1 MAEGCPRVVCMRSGL
16 RVVLVVVVV
25 LVGLAFPGS
34 ALGFGP
40 LSGFGVFGEGAAG
53 QIEEPRG
60 IAVAADGT
68 SYVADYGNFRVD
80 VFAPDG
86 AFIRAFGKG
95 VNPGGGDVC
104 TAASGCQEGLDEE
117 SAGAI
122 NGPWGVAI
130 GPEGNV
136 FVADEENNRID
147 VFSPEGAFLRAFGK
161 GVNPGGSDV
170 CTTVCQAGE
179 GLAGAGDMSAPKGIA
194 FDSTGALYVTDYGR
208 HRIDVFSPAG
218 AFIRAFGKGVNAAG
232 GDPDVCTTACKSGV
246 AGGGAGEMRLI
257 LDVAVGPGNQIVV
270 ANSANNRIDV
280 FSSGGAFIRGF
291 GKEVKLG
298 GGGNVCTAAT
308 GCQEVPGGV
317 GAGAL
322 SNPSG
327 VLAGAGGNIY
337 VSEFPNDRVS
347 EFTVDGTFIRAFGAG
362 VIDGAAAFQICTSVT
377 GCQKGLEAT
386 IPGATPDPFGLAV
399 DCRGALYVTEEAGGF
414 ARVERFGESGT
425 ALPPCTAAVPITAV
439 ALAAPSNKFK
449 FGKLKLNRRKGTATL
464 FVQVPGPGKLVL
476 KGKGIQKVSRGAKK
490 ARKVKL
496 PVKLVGKAK
505 RTLLETGKAKVR
517 AKVTFT
523 PTGGTP
529 RTKAKPLTLK
539 KEATA

>member
-1 MAEGCPRVVCMRSGL
+1 MRSGL
-16 RVVLVVVVV
+16 RAVLVVVAI
-25 LVGLAFPGS
+25 LVGLVFPAS

-40 LSGFGVFGEGAAG
+40 ISSFGVFGGGVG

-60 IAVAADGT
+60 IAIAADGT

-86 AFIRAFGKG
+86 AFVRAFGKG

-104 TAASGCQEGLDEE
+104 TAVSGCQEGLDEE

-136 FVADEENNRID
+136 FVADEENNRVD
-147 VFSPEGAFLRAFGK
+147 VFSLDGAFLRAFGK
-161 GVNPGGSDV
+161 GVNPGGGDV

-218 AFIRAFGKGVNAAG
+218 AFIRAFGKGVNAGA
-232 GDPDVCTTACKSGV
+232 GDPDVCATACKSGV
-246 AGGGAGEMRLI
+246 AGGAAGEMRLI

-270 ANSANNRIDV
+270 ANSAPNRIDV
-280 FSSGGAFIRGF
+280 FSSGGTFIRGF
-291 GKEVKLG
+291 GTGVNP
-298 GGGNVCTAAT
+298 GGGNVCTTAT
-308 GCQEVPGGV
+308 GCQEVPNGT

-327 VLAGAGGNIY
+327 VQTSAAGNIY
-337 VSEFPNDRVS
+337 VADFPNDRVS
-347 EFTVDGTFIRAFGAG
+347 EFSVDGTFIRAFGAG
-362 VIDGAAAFQICTSVT
+362 VIDGAAAFQICTSTT

-386 IPGATPDPFGLAV
+386 IPGATPDPYGLAI
-399 DCRGALYVTEEAGGF
+399 DCRGVLYVTEEAGGF
-414 ARVERFGESGT
+414 ARIERFGESGT

-449 FGKLKLNRRKGTATL
+449 FGKLKLNRKKGTATL
-464 FVQVPGPGKLVL
+464 FVQVPGAGKLL
-476 KGKGIQKVSRGAKK
+476 LEGKGIHKVKRDAKK
-490 ARKVKL
+490 AGKVKL
-496 PVKLVGKAK
+496 AVKLVGKAK
-505 RTLLETGKAKVR
+505 RTLLKTGKAKVR